1 MPKLTKNML
10 GTTKLVQGR
19 VSWSMLEQFLNHIE
33 RNRLC
38 NPTDKILLAVSGGLD
53 SMVMLNLFK
62 RANYSI
68 GVAHCNFQ
76 LRGNEADEDERFVR
90 DACSAAGIPFFS
102 KRFTTQEYAQAN
114 RLSIQTAAREL
125 RYAWFQE
132 LMSKEQFNFLATAH
146 HVNDSLE
153 TVLLKWIHGS
163 SLESFAG
170 IPVSNK
176 KIIRPML
183 FATRA
188 LLADH
193 ATEKGIMWRND
204 SSNDSDDY
212 QRNFI
217 RHQVIPR
224 LKEINPALESTFLHG
239 LKKITGELEFLRTQL
254 EQWKAEHVHQKA
266 GQVFIDKAALL
277 NATFSDSLLW
287 RVVREF
293 GFNID
298 QCHDMMQAMQSQSG
312 KKFIGTSHLL
322 TLDRE
327 HIIISPYDDAY
338 EAVTIREKNESVVRG
353 AWEISIERTKSKEIL
368 TSSIVASL
376 DAEKVKFPITWR
388 YWQPGDSFYP
398 LGMENRK
405 KLSDFLIDR
414 KIPLADKN
422 GISVLESDGEI
433 IWVVGHRIDN
443 RYKITPE
450 TKSVVTFSVLP
461 YFG

>member
-1 MPKLTKNML
+1 
-10 GTTKLVQGR
+10 
-19 VSWSMLEQFLNHIE
+19 MLEQFLNHIE
-33 RNRLC
+33 QHELC
-38 NPTDKILLAVSGGLD
+38 KPPDRILLAVSGGLD

-62 RANYSI
+62 RSNYTI

-76 LRGNEADEDERFVR
+76 LRGSEAEEDERFVA
-90 DACSAAGIPFFS
+90 DACKAADVPFFV
-102 KRFTTQEYAQAN
+102 KKFNTRDYATAN
-114 RLSIQTAAREL
+114 KLSIQAAAREL

-132 LMSKEQFNFLATAH
+132 LMSEERFTFLATAH

-170 IPVSNK
+170 IPVRNK
-176 KIIRPML
+176 KVIRPML
-183 FATRA
+183 FATRTQ
-188 LLADH
+188 LADF
-193 ATEKGIMWRND
+193 ASEKGIMWRND

-217 RHQVIPR
+217 RHQVVPR

-254 EQWKAEHVHQKA
+254 EQWKAEHIHQKV
-266 GQVFIDKAALL
+266 GQVFINKAALL

-287 RVVREF
+287 RVVREY

-322 TLDRE
+322 TLDRD

-353 AWEISIERTKSKEIL
+353 VWEISIERTTSKEIS

-376 DAEKVKFPITWR
+376 DADKVKFPITWR

>member
-1 MPKLTKNML
+1 
-10 GTTKLVQGR
+10 
-19 VSWSMLEQFLNHIE
+19 MLEQFLNHLS
-33 RNRLC
+33 RHALCTPANRV
-38 NPTDKILLAVSGGLD
+38 LLAVSGGLD
-53 SMVMLNLFK
+53 SMVMLHLFK
-62 RANYSI
+62 RANYPI
-68 GVAHCNFQ
+68 AVAHCNFQ
-76 LRGNEADEDERFVR
+76 LRGIEAGQDEQFVA
-90 DACSAAGIPFFS
+90 DACQSLAIPFFS
-102 KRFTTQEYAQAN
+102 KKFNTQEYAKEN
-114 RLSIQTAAREL
+114 RLSIQVAAREL

-132 LMSKEQFNFLATAH
+132 LMDDEKLDCLATAH

-153 TVLLKWIHGS
+153 TVLLRWIHGS

-170 IPVSNK
+170 IPVKNK
-176 KIIRPML
+176 KVIRPML
-183 FATRA
+183 FATRSQLSDFA
-188 LLADH
+188 S
-193 ATEKGIMWRND
+193 EQCIMWRSD

-217 RHQVIPR
+217 RHQVIPK
-224 LKEINPALESTFLHG
+224 LKEINPALESTFQHG
-239 LKKITGELEFLRTQL
+239 LKKITGELEFLKTQL
-254 EQWKAEHVHQKA
+254 EQWKQDHVHEKS
-266 GQVFIDKAALL
+266 GQVLIDKAALL
-277 NATFSDSLLW
+277 NASFSDSLLW
-287 RVVREF
+287 RVVREY

-327 HIIISPYDDAY
+327 YIIISPYDDAY
-338 EAVTIREKNESVVRG
+338 KAVTIHEKNENVVRG
-353 AWEISIERTKSKEIL
+353 GWEISVGRSESRDISTNP
-368 TSSIVASL
+368 IVASL
-376 DAEKVKFPITWR
+376 DAAKIKFPITWR

-450 TKSVVTFSVLP
+450 TKAVITFSVQP

>member
-1 MPKLTKNML
+1 MSA
-10 GTTKLVQGR
+10 V
-19 VSWSMLEQFLNHIE
+19 VSWCMLEQFLNHVSQ
-33 RNRLC
+33 NNLC
-38 NPTDKILLAVSGGLD
+38 KPADRILLAVSGGLD
-53 SMVMLNLFK
+53 SMVMLHLFK
-62 RANYSI
+62 RANYPI

-76 LRGNEADEDERFVR
+76 LRGVEADQDEQFVK
-90 DACSAAGIPFFS
+90 DACQSMGVPFFS
-102 KRFTTQEYAQAN
+102 KKFDTQAYAKEN
-114 RLSIQTAAREL
+114 RLSIQVAAREL
-125 RYAWFQE
+125 RYAWFQQ
-132 LMSKEQFNFLATAH
+132 LMTDEKLEYLATAH

-153 TVLLKWIHGS
+153 TVLLKWVHGS

-170 IPVSNK
+170 IPVRNQK
-176 KIIRPML
+176 VIRPLL
-183 FATRA
+183 FATRTQLSEYA
-188 LLADH
+188 SERSIL
-193 ATEKGIMWRND
+193 WRND

-217 RHQVIPR
+217 RQHVIPK
-224 LKEINPALESTFLHG
+224 LKEINPALESTFKHG
-239 LKKITGELEFLRTQL
+239 LKKITGELEFLQNQL
-254 EQWKAEHVHQKA
+254 EQWKHDHVHNKD
-266 GQVFIDKAALL
+266 GQILIDKAALL
-277 NATFSDSLLW
+277 NASFSDSILW

-298 QCHDMMQAMQSQSG
+298 QCHDMMQAMQSQPG

-322 TLDRE
+322 TLDRD

-353 AWEISIERTKSKEIL
+353 AWEITLERTKSKEI
-368 TSSIVASL
+368 SGSPIEVSL
-376 DAEKVKFPITWR
+376 DSDKISFPITWR

-422 GISVLESDGEI
+422 GISVLESGGEI

-450 TKSVVTFSVLP
+450 TKSVIRFIVQP

>member
-1 MPKLTKNML
+1 MEVHYL
-10 GTTKLVQGR
+10 GSV
-19 VSWSMLEQFLNHIE
+19 LEQFLNHIE
-33 RNRLC
+33 QHTLC
-38 NPTDKILLAVSGGLD
+38 NPGDRILLAVSGGLD

-62 RANYSI
+62 RTGYPI

-76 LRGNEADEDERFVR
+76 LRGSEADEDERFVAE
-90 DACSAAGIPFFS
+90 ACKLAGIPFFS
-102 KRFTTQEYAQAN
+102 KKFATREYALEN
-114 RLSIQTAAREL
+114 KLSTQVAAREL
-125 RYAWFQE
+125 RYAFFQE
-132 LMSKEQFNFLATAH
+132 LMTSQQFNFLATAH

-153 TVLLKWIHGS
+153 TVLLKWIHGG

-170 IPVSNK
+170 IPVRNK
-176 KIIRPML
+176 KIIRPLL
-183 FATRA
+183 FATRSQ
-188 LLADH
+188 LADFAAEH
-193 ATEKGIMWRND
+193 GIMWRND

-224 LKEINPALESTFLHG
+224 LREINPAIESTFVHG
-239 LKKITGELEFLRTQL
+239 LKKITGELEFLQLQL
-254 EQWKAEHVHQKA
+254 EAWKEKHVQVKN
-266 GQVFIDKAALL
+266 GQVLIDKAALL

-287 RVVREF
+287 RVVREY

-298 QCHDMMQAMQSQSG
+298 QCHDMMQAMKRQSG

-327 HIIISPYDDAY
+327 YIIISPYDDAY
-338 EAVTIREKNESVVRG
+338 EAVTIREKHSRVVRG
-353 AWEISIERTKSKEIL
+353 VWEISIERTTSKEIS
-368 TSSIVASL
+368 TSSIVAYL
-376 DAEKVKFPITWR
+376 DADKIKFPITWR

-422 GISVLESDGEI
+422 GISVLESEGEI

-443 RYKITPE
+443 RYKITPQ
-450 TKSVVTFSVLP
+450 TGSVVAFTVQP